1 MTVKITITTDGELSR
16 SRFVDRV
23 RAIAGR
29 GRAARAQVALAE
41 TPAPDREDVTARR
54 ADPLA
59 LDPYSPIG

>member
-1 MTVKITITTDGELSR
+1 MTVKIRITTERDRSR

-23 RAIAGR
+23 RAVVGR
-29 GRAARAQVALAE
+29 GGAARPEVPLVE
-41 TPAPDREDVTARR
+41 PPAPDREDVTARR